1 MEKVTERFEI
11 GLKQEEIDFV
21 DVNLESDALL
31 FLNPTLFGELTD
43 IDFSKKVSHNVY
55 NFFETVLNF
64 YSTNRK
70 KEAIKLFNHSGE
82 TNAVHLGYSRTNK
95 GKGTSERALTK
106 LFDTVL
112 ASKVLENKVLSN
124 PISLVL
130 FVEDFAEDR
139 MSDLIISIL
148 KKELVEYTLEQAIL
162 YQIPIENDEINYGKY
177 WDVSSRSWKTLKN
190 KYIKDQKGKPI
201 ILVPKQII
209 SKKFGFSAKNYLS
222 KVIFEWRQAKH
233 SEELSNLCEIK
244 RDKTGNIIKVKP
256 PSHTTLRKIEID
268 KVYGV
273 ERGKTKKYIMDKT
286 LDNPG
291 LLDQFFE
298 QHTDEA
304 VKRNGNILSDQEI
317 TSIIEETEFNNNANE
332 VLIGE

>member
-1 MEKVTERFEI
+1 MQKVTERFKI

-31 FLNPTLFGELTD
+31 FLNPTLFRELVDT
-43 IDFSKKVSHNVY
+43 DFSKKVSHNVY
-55 NFFETVLNF
+55 SFFETVLNL

-70 KEAIKLFNHSGE
+70 NQAIKLFNQSGE
-82 TNAVHLGYSRTNK
+82 TNSVHLGYSKTNK
-95 GKGTSERALTK
+95 GKGTSEKALTK

-112 ASKVLENKVLSN
+112 SSKVLENKVLSN

-148 KKELVEYTLEQAIL
+148 KKELIEYTLEQAIL
-162 YQIPIENDEINYGKY
+162 YHIAIEIDEINYGQY
-177 WDVSSRSWKTLKN
+177 WDASSRSWKILKN
-190 KYIKDQKGKPI
+190 RYIKDQKGNPI

-209 SKKFGFSAKNYLS
+209 SKKYGFSANTYLS
-222 KVIFEWRQAKH
+222 NVILKWRQAKH
-233 SEELSNLCEIK
+233 SAELSNLCEIK
-244 RDKTGNIIKVKP
+244 RDKNGNIIKVKP
-256 PSHTTLRKIEID
+256 PSQKILRKIEID
-268 KVYGV
+268 EVYRV
-273 ERGKTKKYIMDKT
+273 KRGKTKKYIMNKT
-286 LDNPG
+286 FENPG

-298 QHTDEA
+298 QHTNEA

-317 TSIIEETEFNNNANE
+317 TKIIEESESDNNTK
-332 VLIGE
+332 